1 MFLFIWDVNRTSI
14 YEEESLPTQALCSDA
29 LLRKA
34 HAYILPADPP
44 NPPKSKPLLQLNMP
58 TILRLGFHRN
68 DLQFWTKSAD
78 LIRGIKVWEP
88 LICSLESLVW

>member
-44 NPPKSKPLLQLNMP
+44 Q
-58 TILRLGFHRN
+58 
-68 DLQFWTKSAD
+68 
-78 LIRGIKVWEP
+78 KVSR
-88 LICSLESLVW
+88 CSS